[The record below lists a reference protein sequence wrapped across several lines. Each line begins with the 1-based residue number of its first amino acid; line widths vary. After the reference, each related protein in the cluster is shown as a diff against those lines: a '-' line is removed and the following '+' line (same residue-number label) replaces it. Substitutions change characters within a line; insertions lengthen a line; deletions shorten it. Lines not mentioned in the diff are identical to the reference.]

1 MNTLRNKV
9 KPIILFGVLS
19 LSVTLSYAL
28 NKPTKLYVYGFAATF
43 NDSTVYFTN
52 IEEIDTAW
60 VDTKSKFL
68 YSRDNYSYQFR
79 DYLKSQGVGHP
90 TCITGYA
97 TSRKVAEK
105 KYTSLKRRYTSKG
118 NYNIKYVTESEFR
131 YNSISPDE
139 SEMKLIPVKDRK
151 SHDGKKR
158 KK

>member
-1 MNTLRNKV
+1 MKTLRNKA
-9 KPIILFGVLS
+9 KSIILFAALS
-19 LSVTLSYAL
+19 LSTTLSFAL

-79 DYLKSQGVGHP
+79 DYLKSQGVSHP

-97 TSRKVAEK
+97 TSRKAAEK
-105 KYTSLKRRYTSKG
+105 KYTALKRRYTSKG

-131 YNSISPDE
+131 YNAISPDE
-139 SEMKLIPVKDRK
+139 SEMKQVPDKEK
-151 SHDGKKR
+151 KPKDGKKR

>member
-1 MNTLRNKV
+1 MNTLKNKV
-9 KPIILFGVLS
+9 KSIILIAAL
-19 LSVTLSYAL
+19 TLTASISFAL

-60 VDTKSKFL
+60 IDTKSKFL

-79 DYLKSQGVGHP
+79 DYLKSQGVAHP

-97 TSRKVAEK
+97 TSRKEAEK
-105 KYTSLKRRYTSKG
+105 KYTALKRRYTSKG

-131 YNSISPDE
+131 YSPISPDE
-139 SEMKLIPVKDRK
+139 SEMKPVPVKE
-151 SHDGKKR
+151 KKR